1 MANADGSVIFSCDL
15 DSTKAQ
21 KKLSKL
27 RDEISELNSKLEKE
41 TGNKMNLEKQLDA
54 ASQAAKATEERVKM
68 LRKEVERLNDREWI
82 QKQGFTQNE
91 YQTQVLD
98 RRAAAEAELKQ
109 QEALLHTQTKEVKTL
124 SAAYEETTANIDSMT
139 VKLDKAKVAAGEL
152 IANTEQERR
161 EREAENSALAKAGQ
175 YAARFRDQVKS
186 LARSMLVFSVITAAL
201 MALRKQI
208 KAAIATST
216 EASDAFARLKGALL
230 TLAAPLM
237 DVLIP
242 ALTWLMNLLAA
253 IVSEIVTIISILS
266 GKSKKSMEASGKNL
280 YKEAAAIDATGKA
293 AKEATDALAAFDE
306 INKLSTTTS
315 VGGGGGGASAIAPDF
330 DFDEGPMMEKLDK
343 VFQKINDI
351 FKTIRA
357 GLEIVVDDL
366 KWSFDKKVIP
376 KSKATWLTVL
386 TALLGATLG
395 AAFGGITGG
404 VIGLSL
410 GVLLGLYL
418 VGLDPETWKT
428 EMDAEDAW
436 IVVITA
442 LLGALLGSVF
452 LGITGGVAGFSLGA
466 ILGLYLTG
474 FAEGD
479 EEHGGKSQLLS
490 ELIVV
495 LCALLGAVIGSIV
508 TPGVGTV
515 VGMGLGLILGL
526 SIYSVRKD
534 PKKGTQRLVSIGR
547 SVLLGLLAGVLG
559 VGLAAL
565 GIVSAGTAFII
576 SAAIG
581 LALKFFVDSVD
592 DSKVRKATSGFTGTR
607 VSTKAPARSRR
618 VAAQSLD
625 GNAPVYN
632 DIPALASG
640 AVIPP
645 NRKFLAVL
653 GDQKSGTNVEA
664 PLSTI
669 KQAVMEAMAQG
680 TVHFGAHTWE
690 SGALIRSCA
699 RVHSSVLIRE
709 HLLSEK
715 LAFALDG
722 HSRADERNLSDRRLH
737 DRIESVVIAHSVTS
751 MLCIISLTDTP
762 DRSATKEKRVP
773 R

>member
-1 MANADGSVIFSCDL
+1 MTNADGSVIFSCDL
-15 DSTKAQ
+15 DSTKAE

-109 QEALLHTQTKEVKTL
+109 QEELLHTQTKEVKTL

-139 VKLDKAKVAAGEL
+139 ARLDKAKVTAGEL

-208 KAAIATST
+208 KAAIETSA

-315 VGGGGGGASAIAPDF
+315 VGGGGGASTIAPDF

-366 KWSFDKKVIP
+366 KWSFDKKAIP

-669 KQAVMEAMAQG
+669 KQAVMEALAQG
-680 TVHFGAHTWE
+680 DREPINVNLVVDGKT
-690 SGALIRSCA
+690 LA
-699 RVHSSVLIRE
+699 RVVVPNINNMTRAAGKPVL
-709 HLLSEK
+709 LY
-715 LAFALDG
+715 
-722 HSRADERNLSDRRLH
+722 
-737 DRIESVVIAHSVTS
+737 
-751 MLCIISLTDTP
+751 
-762 DRSATKEKRVP
+762 
-773 R
+773 

>member
-109 QEALLHTQTKEVKTL
+109 QEELLHTQTKEVKTL

-208 KAAIATST
+208 KAAIETSA

-315 VGGGGGGASAIAPDF
+315 VGGGGGASAIAPDF

-428 EMDAEDAW
+428 EMDAEEAW

-632 DIPALASG
+632 DIPQLAHG

-645 NRKFLAVL
+645 NKEFLAVL

-680 TVHFGAHTWE
+680 SREPINVNLVVDGKT
-690 SGALIRSCA
+690 LA
-699 RVHSSVLIRE
+699 RVVVPNINNMTRAAGKPVL
-709 HLLSEK
+709 LY
-715 LAFALDG
+715 
-722 HSRADERNLSDRRLH
+722 
-737 DRIESVVIAHSVTS
+737 
-751 MLCIISLTDTP
+751 
-762 DRSATKEKRVP
+762 
-773 R
+773 

>member
-41 TGNKMNLEKQLDA
+41 TGNKLNLEKQLDA

-91 YQTQVLD
+91 YQAKVLD

-161 EREAENSALAKAGQ
+161 EREAENSVLAKAGQ

-208 KAAIATST
+208 KAAIATSA

-237 DVLIP
+237 DVFIP

-357 GLEIVVDDL
+357 GIEIVVDDL

-680 TVHFGAHTWE
+680 SREPINVNLVVDGKT
-690 SGALIRSCA
+690 LA
-699 RVHSSVLIRE
+699 RVVVPNINNMTRAAGKPVL
-709 HLLSEK
+709 LY
-715 LAFALDG
+715 
-722 HSRADERNLSDRRLH
+722 
-737 DRIESVVIAHSVTS
+737 
-751 MLCIISLTDTP
+751 
-762 DRSATKEKRVP
+762 
-773 R
+773 

>member
-1 MANADGSVIFSCDL
+1 
-15 DSTKAQ
+15 
-21 KKLSKL
+21 
-27 RDEISELNSKLEKE
+27 
-41 TGNKMNLEKQLDA
+41 
-54 ASQAAKATEERVKM
+54 M

-208 KAAIATST
+208 KAAIATSA

-253 IVSEIVTIISILS
+253 IVSEIVTIISIL
-266 GKSKKSMEASGKNL
+266 GGRSKKSMEASGKNL
-280 YKEAAAIDATGKA
+280 YKEAAALDATGKA

-306 INKLSTTTS
+306 INKLSTEVS
-315 VGGGGGGASAIAPDF
+315 VGGGGGTAGIAPDF
-330 DFDEGPMMEKLDK
+330 DFDESPMMQKLDK

-632 DIPALASG
+632 EIPALASG
-640 AVIPP
+640 SVIPP

-669 KQAVMEAMAQG
+669 KQAVMEALAQG
-680 TVHFGAHTWE
+680 SREPINVNLVVDGKT
-690 SGALIRSCA
+690 LA
-699 RVHSSVLIRE
+699 RVVVPNINNMTRAAGKPVL
-709 HLLSEK
+709 LY
-715 LAFALDG
+715 
-722 HSRADERNLSDRRLH
+722 
-737 DRIESVVIAHSVTS
+737 
-751 MLCIISLTDTP
+751 
-762 DRSATKEKRVP
+762 
-773 R
+773 

>member
-41 TGNKMNLEKQLDA
+41 TGNKLNLEKQLDA

-161 EREAENSALAKAGQ
+161 EREAENSVLAKAGQ

-208 KAAIATST
+208 KAAIATSA

-357 GLEIVVDDL
+357 GIEIVVDDL

-515 VGMGLGLILGL
+515 VGMGL
-526 SIYSVRKD
+526 
-534 PKKGTQRLVSIGR
+534 
-547 SVLLGLLAGVLG
+547 A
-559 VGLAAL
+559 
-565 GIVSAGTAFII
+565 
-576 SAAIG
+576 
-581 LALKFFVDSVD
+581 
-592 DSKVRKATSGFTGTR
+592 
-607 VSTKAPARSRR
+607 
-618 VAAQSLD
+618 
-625 GNAPVYN
+625 
-632 DIPALASG
+632 
-640 AVIPP
+640 
-645 NRKFLAVL
+645 
-653 GDQKSGTNVEA
+653 
-664 PLSTI
+664 
-669 KQAVMEAMAQG
+669 
-680 TVHFGAHTWE
+680 
-690 SGALIRSCA
+690 
-699 RVHSSVLIRE
+699 
-709 HLLSEK
+709 
-715 LAFALDG
+715 
-722 HSRADERNLSDRRLH
+722 
-737 DRIESVVIAHSVTS
+737 
-751 MLCIISLTDTP
+751 
-762 DRSATKEKRVP
+762 
-773 R
+773 

>member
-27 RDEISELNSKLEKE
+27 RDKISELNSELEKE
-41 TGNKMNLEKQLDA
+41 TGNKLNLEKQLDA
-54 ASQAAKATEERVKM
+54 ASQAAKATEERVKA

-82 QKQGFTQNE
+82 QKQGFTQSE
-91 YQTQVLD
+91 YQAQVLD

-109 QEALLHTQTKEVKTL
+109 QEELLHTQTKEVKTL

-161 EREAENSALAKAGQ
+161 EREAENSALAKASQ
-175 YAARFRDQVKS
+175 YAARFKDQVKS

-230 TLAAPLM
+230 TLAAPMM

-592 DSKVRKATSGFTGTR
+592 DSKVKKATSSFTGTR
-607 VSTKAPARSRR
+607 VSTSRSTRG
-618 VAAQSLD
+618 VAAQSL
-625 GNAPVYN
+625 NSAAPVYN
-632 DIPALASG
+632 EIPALASG

-669 KQAVMEAMAQG
+669 KQAVMEALAQG
-680 TVHFGAHTWE
+680 SREPINVNLVVDGKT
-690 SGALIRSCA
+690 LA
-699 RVHSSVLIRE
+699 RVVVPNINNMTRAAGKPVL
-709 HLLSEK
+709 LY
-715 LAFALDG
+715 
-722 HSRADERNLSDRRLH
+722 
-737 DRIESVVIAHSVTS
+737 
-751 MLCIISLTDTP
+751 
-762 DRSATKEKRVP
+762 
-773 R
+773 

>member
-1 MANADGSVIFSCDL
+1 MANADGNVIFSCDL

-27 RDEISELNSKLEKE
+27 RDKISELNGELEKE

-208 KAAIATST
+208 KAAIATSA

-253 IVSEIVTIISILS
+253 IVSEIVTIISIL
-266 GKSKKSMEASGKNL
+266 GGRSKKSMEASGKNL
-280 YKEAAAIDATGKA
+280 YKEAAALDATGKA

-306 INKLSTTTS
+306 INKLSTEVS
-315 VGGGGGGASAIAPDF
+315 VGGGGGTAGIAPDF
-330 DFDEGPMMEKLDK
+330 DFDESPMMQKLDK

-632 DIPALASG
+632 EIPALASG
-640 AVIPP
+640 SVIPP

-680 TVHFGAHTWE
+680 SREPINVNLVVDGKT
-690 SGALIRSCA
+690 LA
-699 RVHSSVLIRE
+699 RVVVPNINNMTRAAGKPVL
-709 HLLSEK
+709 LY
-715 LAFALDG
+715 
-722 HSRADERNLSDRRLH
+722 
-737 DRIESVVIAHSVTS
+737 
-751 MLCIISLTDTP
+751 
-762 DRSATKEKRVP
+762 
-773 R
+773 

>member
-109 QEALLHTQTKEVKTL
+109 QEELLHTQTKEVKTL

-139 VKLDKAKVAAGEL
+139 ARLDKAKVTAGEL

-201 MALRKQI
+201 TALRKQI
-208 KAAIATST
+208 KAAIATSA

-315 VGGGGGGASAIAPDF
+315 VGGGASAIAPDF

-386 TALLGATLG
+386 MALLGATLG

-632 DIPALASG
+632 EIPALASG

-680 TVHFGAHTWE
+680 SREPINVNLVVDGKT
-690 SGALIRSCA
+690 LA
-699 RVHSSVLIRE
+699 RVVVPYINNMTRAAGKPVL
-709 HLLSEK
+709 LY
-715 LAFALDG
+715 
-722 HSRADERNLSDRRLH
+722 
-737 DRIESVVIAHSVTS
+737 
-751 MLCIISLTDTP
+751 
-762 DRSATKEKRVP
+762 
-773 R
+773 

>member
-98 RRAAAEAELKQ
+98 RRAVAEAELKQ

-201 MALRKQI
+201 TALRKQI
-208 KAAIATST
+208 KAAIETSA

-315 VGGGGGGASAIAPDF
+315 VGGGASAIAPDF

-428 EMDAEDAW
+428 EMDAEDVW

-632 DIPALASG
+632 EIPALASG

-680 TVHFGAHTWE
+680 SREPINVNLVVDGKT
-690 SGALIRSCA
+690 LA
-699 RVHSSVLIRE
+699 RVVVPYINNMTRAAGKPVL
-709 HLLSEK
+709 LY
-715 LAFALDG
+715 
-722 HSRADERNLSDRRLH
+722 
-737 DRIESVVIAHSVTS
+737 
-751 MLCIISLTDTP
+751 
-762 DRSATKEKRVP
+762 
-773 R
+773 

>member
-98 RRAAAEAELKQ
+98 RRAVAEAELKQ

-201 MALRKQI
+201 TALRKQI
-208 KAAIATST
+208 KAAIATSA

-315 VGGGGGGASAIAPDF
+315 VGGGASAIAPDF

-386 TALLGATLG
+386 MALLGATLG
-395 AAFGGITGG
+395 AAFGGITGS

-632 DIPALASG
+632 EIPALASG

-680 TVHFGAHTWE
+680 SREPINVNLVVDGKT
-690 SGALIRSCA
+690 LA
-699 RVHSSVLIRE
+699 RVVVPYINNMTRAAGKPVL
-709 HLLSEK
+709 LY
-715 LAFALDG
+715 
-722 HSRADERNLSDRRLH
+722 
-737 DRIESVVIAHSVTS
+737 
-751 MLCIISLTDTP
+751 
-762 DRSATKEKRVP
+762 
-773 R
+773 

>member
-82 QKQGFTQNE
+82 QKQGFTQSE
-91 YQTQVLD
+91 YQAQVLD

-201 MALRKQI
+201 TALRKQI

-306 INKLSTTTS
+306 INKLSMTTP

-330 DFDEGPMMEKLDK
+330 DFDEGLMMEKLDK

-395 AAFGGITGG
+395 AAFGGITGS

-495 LCALLGAVIGSIV
+495 LCALFGAVIGSIV

-592 DSKVRKATSGFTGTR
+592 DSKVKKATSSFTGTR
-607 VSTKAPARSRR
+607 ASTSRLTR
-618 VAAQSLD
+618 GVAAQSL
-625 GNAPVYN
+625 NSAAPVYN
-632 DIPALASG
+632 EIPALASG

-669 KQAVMEAMAQG
+669 KQAVMEALAQG
-680 TVHFGAHTWE
+680 SREPINVNIVVDGKT
-690 SGALIRSCA
+690 LA
-699 RVHSSVLIRE
+699 RVVVPNINNMTRAAGKPVL
-709 HLLSEK
+709 LY
-715 LAFALDG
+715 
-722 HSRADERNLSDRRLH
+722 
-737 DRIESVVIAHSVTS
+737 
-751 MLCIISLTDTP
+751 
-762 DRSATKEKRVP
+762 
-773 R
+773 

>member
-201 MALRKQI
+201 AALRKQI
-208 KAAIATST
+208 KAAIATSA

-280 YKEAAAIDATGKA
+280 YKEAAAIDATDKA

-315 VGGGGGGASAIAPDF
+315 VGGGGGASAIAPDF

-418 VGLDPETWKT
+418 VSLDPETWKT

-607 VSTKAPARSRR
+607 VSTKVPARSRR

-632 DIPALASG
+632 EIPALASG

-669 KQAVMEAMAQG
+669 KQAVMEALAQG
-680 TVHFGAHTWE
+680 SREPINVNLVVDGKT
-690 SGALIRSCA
+690 LA
-699 RVHSSVLIRE
+699 RVVVPNINNMTRAAGKPVL
-709 HLLSEK
+709 LY
-715 LAFALDG
+715 
-722 HSRADERNLSDRRLH
+722 
-737 DRIESVVIAHSVTS
+737 
-751 MLCIISLTDTP
+751 
-762 DRSATKEKRVP
+762 
-773 R
+773 

>member
-41 TGNKMNLEKQLDA
+41 TGNKLNLEKQLDA

-91 YQTQVLD
+91 YQAKVLD

-208 KAAIATST
+208 KAAIATSA

-315 VGGGGGGASAIAPDF
+315 VGGGGGASAIAPDF

-376 KSKATWLTVL
+376 KSKATWLAVL

-607 VSTKAPARSRR
+607 VSKKAPARSRR

-680 TVHFGAHTWE
+680 SREPINVNLVVDGKT
-690 SGALIRSCA
+690 LA
-699 RVHSSVLIRE
+699 RVVVPNINNMTRAAGKPVL
-709 HLLSEK
+709 LY
-715 LAFALDG
+715 
-722 HSRADERNLSDRRLH
+722 
-737 DRIESVVIAHSVTS
+737 
-751 MLCIISLTDTP
+751 
-762 DRSATKEKRVP
+762 
-773 R
+773 

>member
-266 GKSKKSMEASGKNL
+266 GKSKKSMEPSGKNL

-680 TVHFGAHTWE
+680 TLICAH
-690 SGALIRSCA
+690 SGAPSFRKA
-699 RVHSSVLIRE
+699 RV
-709 HLLSEK
+709 
-715 LAFALDG
+715 
-722 HSRADERNLSDRRLH
+722 RARR
-737 DRIESVVIAHSVTS
+737 S
-751 MLCIISLTDTP
+751 
-762 DRSATKEKRVP
+762 
-773 R
+773 

>member
-15 DSTKAQ
+15 DSTKVQ

-54 ASQAAKATEERVKM
+54 ASQAAKATEERVKA

-82 QKQGFTQNE
+82 QKQGFTQSE
-91 YQTQVLD
+91 YQAQVLD

-109 QEALLHTQTKEVKTL
+109 QEELLHTQTKEVKTL

-201 MALRKQI
+201 TALRKQI
-208 KAAIATST
+208 KAAIATSA

-266 GKSKKSMEASGKNL
+266 GKSKKRMEASGKNL

-315 VGGGGGGASAIAPDF
+315 VGGGGGASTIAPDF
-330 DFDEGPMMEKLDK
+330 DFDEGPMMEKLDM

-386 TALLGATLG
+386 TVLLGATLG

-404 VIGLSL
+404 VIGVSL

-452 LGITGGVAGFSLGA
+452 LGITGGVAGLSLGA

-607 VSTKAPARSRR
+607 VSTKAPTRSRR

-632 DIPALASG
+632 DIPQLAHG

-645 NRKFLAVL
+645 NKEFLAVL

-669 KQAVMEAMAQG
+669 KQAVMEALAQG
-680 TVHFGAHTWE
+680 SREPINVNLVVDGKT
-690 SGALIRSCA
+690 LA
-699 RVHSSVLIRE
+699 RVVVPNINNMTRAAGKPVL
-709 HLLSEK
+709 LY
-715 LAFALDG
+715 
-722 HSRADERNLSDRRLH
+722 
-737 DRIESVVIAHSVTS
+737 
-751 MLCIISLTDTP
+751 
-762 DRSATKEKRVP
+762 
-773 R
+773 

>member
-109 QEALLHTQTKEVKTL
+109 LEALLHTQTKEVKTL

-139 VKLDKAKVAAGEL
+139 VKLDKAKVAASEM
-152 IANTEQERR
+152 IANTEQERK

-208 KAAIATST
+208 KAAIATSA

-266 GKSKKSMEASGKNL
+266 GKSKKSMEASSKNL

-404 VIGLSL
+404 VIVLSL

-479 EEHGGKSQLLS
+479 EEHGSKSQLLS

-680 TVHFGAHTWE
+680 SREPINVNLVVDGKM
-690 SGALIRSCA
+690 LA
-699 RVHSSVLIRE
+699 RVVVPNINNMTRAAGKPVL
-709 HLLSEK
+709 LY
-715 LAFALDG
+715 
-722 HSRADERNLSDRRLH
+722 
-737 DRIESVVIAHSVTS
+737 
-751 MLCIISLTDTP
+751 
-762 DRSATKEKRVP
+762 
-773 R
+773 

>member
-109 QEALLHTQTKEVKTL
+109 QEELLHTQTKEVKTL

-139 VKLDKAKVAAGEL
+139 ARLDKAKVTAGEL

-208 KAAIATST
+208 KAAIATSA

-266 GKSKKSMEASGKNL
+266 GKSKKSMETSGKNL
-280 YKEAAAIDATGKA
+280 YKETAAIDATGKA

-366 KWSFDKKVIP
+366 KWSFDKKAIP

-452 LGITGGVAGFSLGA
+452 LGITGGVAGLSLGA

-607 VSTKAPARSRR
+607 VSTKTPTRSRR
-618 VAAQSLD
+618 VAAQNLD

-632 DIPALASG
+632 EIPALASG

-680 TVHFGAHTWE
+680 SREPINVNLVVDGKT
-690 SGALIRSCA
+690 LA
-699 RVHSSVLIRE
+699 RVVVPNINNMTRAAGKPVL
-709 HLLSEK
+709 LY
-715 LAFALDG
+715 
-722 HSRADERNLSDRRLH
+722 
-737 DRIESVVIAHSVTS
+737 
-751 MLCIISLTDTP
+751 
-762 DRSATKEKRVP
+762 
-773 R
+773 

>member
-98 RRAAAEAELKQ
+98 RRAAAEAEFKQ
-109 QEALLHTQTKEVKTL
+109 QEELLHTQTKEVKTL

-139 VKLDKAKVAAGEL
+139 VKLDKAKVVAGEM
-152 IANTEQERR
+152 IANVEQERK
-161 EREAENSALAKAGQ
+161 EREAENSALAKASQ
-175 YAARFRDQVKS
+175 YAARFKDQVKS

-201 MALRKQI
+201 AALRKQI
-208 KAAIATST
+208 KAAITTSA

-253 IVSEIVTIISILS
+253 IVSEIVMIISILS

-306 INKLSTTTS
+306 INKLSTTTP
-315 VGGGGGGASAIAPDF
+315 VGGGASAIAPDF

-442 LLGALLGSVF
+442 LLGALLGGVF

-607 VSTKAPARSRR
+607 VSTKAPTRSRR
-618 VAAQSLD
+618 VAAQGLGS
-625 GNAPVYN
+625 NAPVYN
-632 DIPALASG
+632 DIPQLAHG

-645 NRKFLAVL
+645 NREFLAVL
-653 GDQKSGTNVEA
+653 GDQKSGTNIET
-664 PLSTI
+664 PLATMVDAF
-669 KQAVMEAMAQG
+669 KQAMA
-680 TVHFGAHTWE
+680 E
-690 SGALIRSCA
+690 SGGGTTT
-699 RVHSSVLIRE
+699 VVVQ
-709 HLLSEK
+709 
-715 LAFALDG
+715 LDG
-722 HSRADERNLSDRRLH
+722 KEIARSTVKNINNMTRAAGKPVLLY
-737 DRIESVVIAHSVTS
+737 
-751 MLCIISLTDTP
+751 
-762 DRSATKEKRVP
+762 
-773 R
+773 

>member
-27 RDEISELNSKLEKE
+27 RDKISELNGELEKE

-124 SAAYEETTANIDSMT
+124 SVAYEETTANIDSMT
-139 VKLDKAKVAAGEL
+139 VKLDKAKVAAGEM
-152 IANTEQERR
+152 IANVEQERR

-208 KAAIATST
+208 KAAIATSA

-230 TLAAPLM
+230 TLVAPLM

-315 VGGGGGGASAIAPDF
+315 VGGGGGASAIAPDF

-442 LLGALLGSVF
+442 LLGALLGGVF

-559 VGLAAL
+559 VDLAAL

-618 VAAQSLD
+618 VAAQNLD

-632 DIPALASG
+632 EIPALASG

-680 TVHFGAHTWE
+680 SREPINVNLVVDGKT
-690 SGALIRSCA
+690 LA
-699 RVHSSVLIRE
+699 RVVVPNINNMTRAAGKPVL
-709 HLLSEK
+709 LY
-715 LAFALDG
+715 
-722 HSRADERNLSDRRLH
+722 
-737 DRIESVVIAHSVTS
+737 
-751 MLCIISLTDTP
+751 
-762 DRSATKEKRVP
+762 
-773 R
+773 

>member
-41 TGNKMNLEKQLDA
+41 TGNKLNLEKQLDA

-208 KAAIATST
+208 KAAIATSA

-357 GLEIVVDDL
+357 GIEIVVDDL

-547 SVLLGLLAGVLG
+547 SVLLGLFAGVLG

-607 VSTKAPARSRR
+607 VSTSRSTRG
-618 VAAQSLD
+618 VAAQSL
-625 GNAPVYN
+625 NSAAPVYN
-632 DIPALASG
+632 EIPALASG

-669 KQAVMEAMAQG
+669 KQAVMEALAQG
-680 TVHFGAHTWE
+680 SREPINVNLVVDGKT
-690 SGALIRSCA
+690 LA
-699 RVHSSVLIRE
+699 RVVVPNINNMTRAAGKPVL
-709 HLLSEK
+709 LY
-715 LAFALDG
+715 
-722 HSRADERNLSDRRLH
+722 
-737 DRIESVVIAHSVTS
+737 
-751 MLCIISLTDTP
+751 
-762 DRSATKEKRVP
+762 
-773 R
+773 

>member
-1 MANADGSVIFSCDL
+1 MAANADGSVIFSCNL

-27 RDEISELNSKLEKE
+27 RDKISELNSELEKE
-41 TGNKMNLEKQLDA
+41 TGNKLSIEKQLDA
-54 ASQAAKATEERVKM
+54 ASQAAKATEERVKA

-109 QEALLHTQTKEVKTL
+109 QEELLRTQTKEVKTL
-124 SAAYEETTANIDSMT
+124 STAYEETTANIDSMT

-201 MALRKQI
+201 TALRKQI
-208 KAAIATST
+208 KAAIATSA

-242 ALTWLMNLLAA
+242 ALTWLMNLLSA

-315 VGGGGGGASAIAPDF
+315 VGGGGGASAIAPDF
-330 DFDEGPMMEKLDK
+330 NFDEGPMMEKLDK

-366 KWSFDKKVIP
+366 KWSFDKKAIP
-376 KSKATWLTVL
+376 KSKATWLTAL

-428 EMDAEDAW
+428 EVDAEDAW

-632 DIPALASG
+632 EIPALASG

-680 TVHFGAHTWE
+680 SREPINVNLVVDGKT
-690 SGALIRSCA
+690 LA
-699 RVHSSVLIRE
+699 RVVVPNINNMTRAAGKPVL
-709 HLLSEK
+709 LY
-715 LAFALDG
+715 
-722 HSRADERNLSDRRLH
+722 
-737 DRIESVVIAHSVTS
+737 
-751 MLCIISLTDTP
+751 
-762 DRSATKEKRVP
+762 
-773 R
+773 

>member
-27 RDEISELNSKLEKE
+27 RDKISELNSELEKE
-41 TGNKMNLEKQLDA
+41 TGNKLNLEKQLDA
-54 ASQAAKATEERVKM
+54 ASQAAKATEERVKA

-82 QKQGFTQNE
+82 QKQGFTQSE
-91 YQTQVLD
+91 YQAQVLD

-109 QEALLHTQTKEVKTL
+109 QEELLHTQTKEVKTL

-208 KAAIATST
+208 KAAIATSA

-266 GKSKKSMEASGKNL
+266 GKSKKSMETSGKNL

-315 VGGGGGGASAIAPDF
+315 VGGGGGASAIAPDF
-330 DFDEGPMMEKLDK
+330 DFDEDPMMEKLDK

-607 VSTKAPARSRR
+607 VSTKAPTRSRR
-618 VAAQSLD
+618 VAAQNLD

-632 DIPALASG
+632 EIPALASG

-680 TVHFGAHTWE
+680 SREPINVNLVVDGKT
-690 SGALIRSCA
+690 LA
-699 RVHSSVLIRE
+699 RVVVPNINNMTRAAGKPVL
-709 HLLSEK
+709 LY
-715 LAFALDG
+715 
-722 HSRADERNLSDRRLH
+722 
-737 DRIESVVIAHSVTS
+737 
-751 MLCIISLTDTP
+751 
-762 DRSATKEKRVP
+762 
-773 R
+773 

>member
-82 QKQGFTQNE
+82 QKQGFTQSE
-91 YQTQVLD
+91 YQAQVLD

-201 MALRKQI
+201 TALRKQI

-306 INKLSTTTS
+306 INKLSMTTP

-330 DFDEGPMMEKLDK
+330 DFDEGLMMEKLDK

-395 AAFGGITGG
+395 AAFGGITGS

-495 LCALLGAVIGSIV
+495 LCALFGAVIGSIV

-592 DSKVRKATSGFTGTR
+592 DSKVKKATSSFTGTR
-607 VSTKAPARSRR
+607 ASTSRLTR
-618 VAAQSLD
+618 GVAAQSL
-625 GNAPVYN
+625 NSAAPVYN
-632 DIPALASG
+632 EIPALASG

-680 TVHFGAHTWE
+680 SREPINVNLVVDGKT
-690 SGALIRSCA
+690 LA
-699 RVHSSVLIRE
+699 RVVVPNINNMTRAAGKPVL
-709 HLLSEK
+709 LY
-715 LAFALDG
+715 
-722 HSRADERNLSDRRLH
+722 
-737 DRIESVVIAHSVTS
+737 
-751 MLCIISLTDTP
+751 
-762 DRSATKEKRVP
+762 
-773 R
+773 

>member
-82 QKQGFTQNE
+82 QKQGFTQSE
-91 YQTQVLD
+91 YQAQVLD

-201 MALRKQI
+201 TALRKQI

-230 TLAAPLM
+230 PLAAPLM

-306 INKLSTTTS
+306 INKLSMTTP

-330 DFDEGPMMEKLDK
+330 DFDEGLMMEKLDK

-395 AAFGGITGG
+395 AAFGGITGS

-495 LCALLGAVIGSIV
+495 LCALFGAVIGSIV

-592 DSKVRKATSGFTGTR
+592 DSKVKKATSSFTGTR
-607 VSTKAPARSRR
+607 ASTSRLTR
-618 VAAQSLD
+618 GVAAQSL
-625 GNAPVYN
+625 NSAAPVYN
-632 DIPALASG
+632 EIPALASG

-669 KQAVMEAMAQG
+669 KQAVMEALAQG
-680 TVHFGAHTWE
+680 SREPINVNLVVDGKT
-690 SGALIRSCA
+690 LA
-699 RVHSSVLIRE
+699 RVVVPNINNMTRAAGKPVL
-709 HLLSEK
+709 LY
-715 LAFALDG
+715 
-722 HSRADERNLSDRRLH
+722 
-737 DRIESVVIAHSVTS
+737 
-751 MLCIISLTDTP
+751 
-762 DRSATKEKRVP
+762 
-773 R
+773 

>member
-82 QKQGFTQNE
+82 QKQGFTQSE
-91 YQTQVLD
+91 YQAQVLD

-201 MALRKQI
+201 TALRKQI
-208 KAAIATST
+208 KAAIATSA

-366 KWSFDKKVIP
+366 KWSFDKKAIP

-592 DSKVRKATSGFTGTR
+592 DSKVKKATSSFTGTR
-607 VSTKAPARSRR
+607 ASTSRLTR
-618 VAAQSLD
+618 GVAAQSL
-625 GNAPVYN
+625 NSAAPVYN
-632 DIPALASG
+632 EIPALASG

-680 TVHFGAHTWE
+680 SREPINVNLVVDGKT
-690 SGALIRSCA
+690 LA
-699 RVHSSVLIRE
+699 RVVVPNINNMTRAAGKPVL
-709 HLLSEK
+709 
-715 LAFALDG
+715 
-722 HSRADERNLSDRRLH
+722 
-737 DRIESVVIAHSVTS
+737 VY
-751 MLCIISLTDTP
+751 
-762 DRSATKEKRVP
+762 
-773 R
+773 

>member
-27 RDEISELNSKLEKE
+27 RDKISELNSELEKE
-41 TGNKMNLEKQLDA
+41 TGNKLNLEKQLDA
-54 ASQAAKATEERVKM
+54 ASQAAKATEERVKA

-82 QKQGFTQNE
+82 QKQGFTQSE
-91 YQTQVLD
+91 YQAQVLD

-109 QEALLHTQTKEVKTL
+109 QEELLHTQTKEVKTL

-208 KAAIATST
+208 KAAIATSA

-266 GKSKKSMEASGKNL
+266 GKSKKSMETSGKNL
-280 YKEAAAIDATGKA
+280 YKETAAIDATGKA

-315 VGGGGGGASAIAPDF
+315 VGDGGGGASAIAPDF

-607 VSTKAPARSRR
+607 VSTKTPTRSRR
-618 VAAQSLD
+618 VAAQNLD

-632 DIPALASG
+632 EIPALASG

-680 TVHFGAHTWE
+680 SREPINVNLVVDGKT
-690 SGALIRSCA
+690 LA
-699 RVHSSVLIRE
+699 RVVVPNINNMTRAAGKPVL
-709 HLLSEK
+709 LY
-715 LAFALDG
+715 
-722 HSRADERNLSDRRLH
+722 
-737 DRIESVVIAHSVTS
+737 
-751 MLCIISLTDTP
+751 
-762 DRSATKEKRVP
+762 
-773 R
+773 

>member
-41 TGNKMNLEKQLDA
+41 TGNKLNLEKQLDA

-201 MALRKQI
+201 AALRKQI
-208 KAAIATST
+208 KAAIATSA

-315 VGGGGGGASAIAPDF
+315 VGGGGGASAIAPDF

-357 GLEIVVDDL
+357 GIEIVVDDL

-607 VSTKAPARSRR
+607 VSTKAPTRRRR

-632 DIPALASG
+632 DIPQLAHG

-645 NRKFLAVL
+645 NKEFLAVL
-653 GDQKSGTNVEA
+653 GDQKSGTNIET
-664 PLSTI
+664 PLATMVDAF
-669 KQAVMEAMAQG
+669 KQAMA
-680 TVHFGAHTWE
+680 E
-690 SGALIRSCA
+690 SGGGATTVVIQ
-699 RVHSSVLIRE
+699 
-709 HLLSEK
+709 
-715 LAFALDG
+715 LDG
-722 HSRADERNLSDRRLH
+722 KEIARSTVKNINNMTRAAGKPVLLY
-737 DRIESVVIAHSVTS
+737 
-751 MLCIISLTDTP
+751 
-762 DRSATKEKRVP
+762 
-773 R
+773 

>member
-82 QKQGFTQNE
+82 QKQGFTQSE
-91 YQTQVLD
+91 YQAQVLD

-109 QEALLHTQTKEVKTL
+109 QEELLHTQTKEVKTL

-208 KAAIATST
+208 KAAIATSA

-266 GKSKKSMEASGKNL
+266 GKSKKSMETSGKNL

-315 VGGGGGGASAIAPDF
+315 VGGGGGASAIAPDF

-618 VAAQSLD
+618 VAAQNLD

-632 DIPALASG
+632 EIPALASG

-680 TVHFGAHTWE
+680 SREPINVNLVVDGKT
-690 SGALIRSCA
+690 LA
-699 RVHSSVLIRE
+699 RVVVPNINNMTRAAGKPVL
-709 HLLSEK
+709 LY
-715 LAFALDG
+715 
-722 HSRADERNLSDRRLH
+722 
-737 DRIESVVIAHSVTS
+737 
-751 MLCIISLTDTP
+751 
-762 DRSATKEKRVP
+762 
-773 R
+773 

>member
-91 YQTQVLD
+91 YQTQVLN

-109 QEALLHTQTKEVKTL
+109 QEELLHTQTKEVKTL

-139 VKLDKAKVAAGEL
+139 VKLDKAKVAAGEM
-152 IANTEQERR
+152 IANVEQERK
-161 EREAENSALAKAGQ
+161 EREAENSALAKASQ
-175 YAARFRDQVKS
+175 YAARFKDQIKS

-208 KAAIATST
+208 KAAIATSA

-280 YKEAAAIDATGKA
+280 YKEATAIDATGKA

-315 VGGGGGGASAIAPDF
+315 VGGGGGASAIAPDF

-343 VFQKINDI
+343 VFQKINDS

-366 KWSFDKKVIP
+366 KWSFDKKAIP

-607 VSTKAPARSRR
+607 VSKKAPARSRR

-645 NRKFLAVL
+645 NQKFLAVL

-680 TVHFGAHTWE
+680 SREPINVNLVVDGKT
-690 SGALIRSCA
+690 LA
-699 RVHSSVLIRE
+699 RVVVPNINNMTRAAGKPVL
-709 HLLSEK
+709 LY
-715 LAFALDG
+715 
-722 HSRADERNLSDRRLH
+722 
-737 DRIESVVIAHSVTS
+737 
-751 MLCIISLTDTP
+751 
-762 DRSATKEKRVP
+762 
-773 R
+773 

>member
-109 QEALLHTQTKEVKTL
+109 QEELLHTQTKEVKTL

-139 VKLDKAKVAAGEL
+139 ARLDKAKVTAGEL

-201 MALRKQI
+201 TALRKQI
-208 KAAIATST
+208 KAAIATSA

-315 VGGGGGGASAIAPDF
+315 VGGGASAIAPDF

-386 TALLGATLG
+386 MALLGATLG

-632 DIPALASG
+632 EIPALASG

-669 KQAVMEAMAQG
+669 KQAVMEALAQG
-680 TVHFGAHTWE
+680 SREPINVNLVVDGKT
-690 SGALIRSCA
+690 LA
-699 RVHSSVLIRE
+699 RVVVPNINNMTRAAGKPVL
-709 HLLSEK
+709 LY
-715 LAFALDG
+715 
-722 HSRADERNLSDRRLH
+722 
-737 DRIESVVIAHSVTS
+737 
-751 MLCIISLTDTP
+751 
-762 DRSATKEKRVP
+762 
-773 R
+773 

>member
-139 VKLDKAKVAAGEL
+139 VKLDKAKVAAGEM
-152 IANTEQERR
+152 IANVEQERK

-208 KAAIATST
+208 KAAIATSA
-216 EASDAFARLKGALL
+216 EASDAFARLIGALL

-293 AKEATDALAAFDE
+293 AKEATEALAAFDE

-315 VGGGGGGASAIAPDF
+315 VGGGGGASAIAPDF

-386 TALLGATLG
+386 TALLGATFG

-410 GVLLGLYL
+410 GVLLELYL

-607 VSTKAPARSRR
+607 VSTKAPTRSRR
-618 VAAQSLD
+618 AAAQSLD

-632 DIPALASG
+632 EIPALASG

-669 KQAVMEAMAQG
+669 KQAVMEALAQDSREPINVNLVVDG
-680 TVHFGAHTWE
+680 KT
-690 SGALIRSCA
+690 LA
-699 RVHSSVLIRE
+699 RVVVPNINNMTRAAGKPVL
-709 HLLSEK
+709 LY
-715 LAFALDG
+715 
-722 HSRADERNLSDRRLH
+722 
-737 DRIESVVIAHSVTS
+737 
-751 MLCIISLTDTP
+751 
-762 DRSATKEKRVP
+762 
-773 R
+773 

>member
-201 MALRKQI
+201 AALRKQI
-208 KAAIATST
+208 KAAIATSA

-315 VGGGGGGASAIAPDF
+315 VGGGGGASAIAPDF

-404 VIGLSL
+404 VIGFSL

-607 VSTKAPARSRR
+607 VSTKVPARSRR

-632 DIPALASG
+632 EIPALASG

-669 KQAVMEAMAQG
+669 KQAVMEALAQG
-680 TVHFGAHTWE
+680 SREPINVNLVVDGKT
-690 SGALIRSCA
+690 LA
-699 RVHSSVLIRE
+699 RVVVPNINNMTRAAGKPVL
-709 HLLSEK
+709 LY
-715 LAFALDG
+715 
-722 HSRADERNLSDRRLH
+722 
-737 DRIESVVIAHSVTS
+737 
-751 MLCIISLTDTP
+751 
-762 DRSATKEKRVP
+762 
-773 R
+773 

>member
-91 YQTQVLD
+91 YQAKVLD

-208 KAAIATST
+208 KAAIATSA

-306 INKLSTTTS
+306 INKLSTTTP

-410 GVLLGLYL
+410 GVLLGCTL
-418 VGLDPETWKT
+418 W
-428 EMDAEDAW
+428 
-436 IVVITA
+436 A
-442 LLGALLGSVF
+442 LTPKHGKPRWTQRMRGSW
-452 LGITGGVAGFSLGA
+452 S
-466 ILGLYLTG
+466 
-474 FAEGD
+474 
-479 EEHGGKSQLLS
+479 SR
-490 ELIVV
+490 
-495 LCALLGAVIGSIV
+495 LC
-508 TPGVGTV
+508 
-515 VGMGLGLILGL
+515 
-526 SIYSVRKD
+526 SVRC
-534 PKKGTQRLVSIGR
+534 
-547 SVLLGLLAGVLG
+547 
-559 VGLAAL
+559 LAACFL
-565 GIVSAGTAFII
+565 ASPAAWPVSAWARSSASI
-576 SAAIG
+576 SP
-581 LALKFFVDSVD
+581 ALQ
-592 DSKVRKATSGFTGTR
+592 RGTR
-607 VSTKAPARSRR
+607 NTAANRSFFP
-618 VAAQSLD
+618 S
-625 GNAPVYN
+625 
-632 DIPALASG
+632 
-640 AVIPP
+640 
-645 NRKFLAVL
+645 
-653 GDQKSGTNVEA
+653 
-664 PLSTI
+664 
-669 KQAVMEAMAQG
+669 
-680 TVHFGAHTWE
+680 
-690 SGALIRSCA
+690 
-699 RVHSSVLIRE
+699 
-709 HLLSEK
+709 
-715 LAFALDG
+715 
-722 HSRADERNLSDRRLH
+722 
-737 DRIESVVIAHSVTS
+737 
-751 MLCIISLTDTP
+751 
-762 DRSATKEKRVP
+762 
-773 R
+773 

>member
-201 MALRKQI
+201 AALRKQI
-208 KAAIATST
+208 KAAIATSA

-315 VGGGGGGASAIAPDF
+315 VGGGGGASAIAPDF

-607 VSTKAPARSRR
+607 VSTKVPARSRR

-632 DIPALASG
+632 EIPALASG

-669 KQAVMEAMAQG
+669 KQAVMEALAQG
-680 TVHFGAHTWE
+680 SRE
-690 SGALIRSCA
+690 LINVNLVVDGKTLA
-699 RVHSSVLIRE
+699 RVVVPNINNMTRAAGKPVL
-709 HLLSEK
+709 LY
-715 LAFALDG
+715 
-722 HSRADERNLSDRRLH
+722 
-737 DRIESVVIAHSVTS
+737 
-751 MLCIISLTDTP
+751 
-762 DRSATKEKRVP
+762 
-773 R
+773 

>member
-82 QKQGFTQNE
+82 QKQGFTQSE
-91 YQTQVLD
+91 YQAQVLD

-109 QEALLHTQTKEVKTL
+109 QEELLHTQTKEVKTL

-175 YAARFRDQVKS
+175 YAARFRGQVKS

-266 GKSKKSMEASGKNL
+266 GKSKKRMEASGKNL

-315 VGGGGGGASAIAPDF
+315 VGGGGGASTIAPDF
-330 DFDEGPMMEKLDK
+330 DFDEGPMMEKLDM

-386 TALLGATLG
+386 TVLLGATLG

-404 VIGLSL
+404 VIGVSL

-452 LGITGGVAGFSLGA
+452 LGITGGVAGLSLGA

-607 VSTKAPARSRR
+607 VSTKAPTRSRR

-632 DIPALASG
+632 DIPQLAHG

-645 NRKFLAVL
+645 NKEFLAVL

-669 KQAVMEAMAQG
+669 KQAVMEALAQG
-680 TVHFGAHTWE
+680 SREPINVNLVVDGKT
-690 SGALIRSCA
+690 LA
-699 RVHSSVLIRE
+699 RVVVPNINNMTRAAGKPVL
-709 HLLSEK
+709 LY
-715 LAFALDG
+715 
-722 HSRADERNLSDRRLH
+722 
-737 DRIESVVIAHSVTS
+737 
-751 MLCIISLTDTP
+751 
-762 DRSATKEKRVP
+762 
-773 R
+773 

>member
-109 QEALLHTQTKEVKTL
+109 QEELLHTQTKEVKTL

-201 MALRKQI
+201 TALRKQI
-208 KAAIATST
+208 KAAIATSA

-351 FKTIRA
+351 FKTIRS

-442 LLGALLGSVF
+442 LLGALLGGVF

-592 DSKVRKATSGFTGTR
+592 DSKIKKATSSFTGTR
-607 VSTKAPARSRR
+607 VSTSRSTRG
-618 VAAQSLD
+618 VAAQSFN
-625 GNAPVYN
+625 GTAPVYN
-632 DIPALASG
+632 EIPALASG

-669 KQAVMEAMAQG
+669 KQAVMEAMTQG
-680 TVHFGAHTWE
+680 SREPINVNLVVDGKT
-690 SGALIRSCA
+690 LA
-699 RVHSSVLIRE
+699 RVVVPNINNMTRAAGKPVL
-709 HLLSEK
+709 LY
-715 LAFALDG
+715 
-722 HSRADERNLSDRRLH
+722 
-737 DRIESVVIAHSVTS
+737 
-751 MLCIISLTDTP
+751 
-762 DRSATKEKRVP
+762 
-773 R
+773 

>member
-109 QEALLHTQTKEVKTL
+109 QEELLHTQTKEVKTL

-139 VKLDKAKVAAGEL
+139 ARLDKAKVTAGEL

-208 KAAIATST
+208 KAAIETSA

-315 VGGGGGGASAIAPDF
+315 VGDGGGGASAIAPDF

-592 DSKVRKATSGFTGTR
+592 DSKVKKATSSFTGTR
-607 VSTKAPARSRR
+607 ASTSRLTR
-618 VAAQSLD
+618 GVAAQSL
-625 GNAPVYN
+625 NSAAPVYN
-632 DIPALASG
+632 EIPALASG

-680 TVHFGAHTWE
+680 SREPINVNLVVDGKT
-690 SGALIRSCA
+690 LA
-699 RVHSSVLIRE
+699 RVVVPNINNMTRAAGKPVL
-709 HLLSEK
+709 
-715 LAFALDG
+715 
-722 HSRADERNLSDRRLH
+722 
-737 DRIESVVIAHSVTS
+737 VY
-751 MLCIISLTDTP
+751 
-762 DRSATKEKRVP
+762 
-773 R
+773 

>member
-27 RDEISELNSKLEKE
+27 RDKISELNSELEKE
-41 TGNKMNLEKQLDA
+41 TGNKLNLEKQLDA
-54 ASQAAKATEERVKM
+54 ASQAAKATEERVKA

-82 QKQGFTQNE
+82 QKQGFTQSE
-91 YQTQVLD
+91 YQAQVLD

-109 QEALLHTQTKEVKTL
+109 QEELLHTQTKEVKTL

-161 EREAENSALAKAGQ
+161 EREAENSALAKASQ
-175 YAARFRDQVKS
+175 YAARFKNQVKS

-230 TLAAPLM
+230 TLAAPMM

-632 DIPALASG
+632 DIPQLAHG

-645 NRKFLAVL
+645 NKEFLAVL

-669 KQAVMEAMAQG
+669 KQAVMEALAQG
-680 TVHFGAHTWE
+680 SREPINVNLVVDGKT
-690 SGALIRSCA
+690 LA
-699 RVHSSVLIRE
+699 RVVVPNINNMTRAAGKPVL
-709 HLLSEK
+709 LY
-715 LAFALDG
+715 
-722 HSRADERNLSDRRLH
+722 
-737 DRIESVVIAHSVTS
+737 
-751 MLCIISLTDTP
+751 
-762 DRSATKEKRVP
+762 
-773 R
+773 

>member
-82 QKQGFTQNE
+82 QKQGFTQSE
-91 YQTQVLD
+91 YQAQVLD

-109 QEALLHTQTKEVKTL
+109 QEELLHTQTKEVKTL

-175 YAARFRDQVKS
+175 YAARFRGQVKS

-266 GKSKKSMEASGKNL
+266 GKSKKRMEASGKNL

-306 INKLSTTTS
+306 INKLSTITS
-315 VGGGGGGASAIAPDF
+315 VGGGGGASTIAPDF
-330 DFDEGPMMEKLDK
+330 DFDEGPMMEKLDM

-386 TALLGATLG
+386 TVLLGATLG

-452 LGITGGVAGFSLGA
+452 LGITGGVAGLSLGA

-607 VSTKAPARSRR
+607 VSTKAPTRSRR

-632 DIPALASG
+632 DIPQLAHG

-645 NRKFLAVL
+645 NKEFLAVL

-669 KQAVMEAMAQG
+669 KQAVMEALAQG
-680 TVHFGAHTWE
+680 SREPINVNLVVDGKT
-690 SGALIRSCA
+690 LA
-699 RVHSSVLIRE
+699 RVVVPNINNMTRAAGKPVL
-709 HLLSEK
+709 LY
-715 LAFALDG
+715 
-722 HSRADERNLSDRRLH
+722 
-737 DRIESVVIAHSVTS
+737 
-751 MLCIISLTDTP
+751 
-762 DRSATKEKRVP
+762 
-773 R
+773 